1 MATTWPST
9 ALFRYE
15 TDCGTMFGHTGNT
28 FGYTQFAAATPNGR
42 RSVTVSMT
50 VQRTQKSIGWE
61 LAVFDALHAAE
72 ELAACAALARP

>member
-1 MATTWPST
+1 V
-9 ALFRYE
+9 
-15 TDCGTMFGHTGNT
+15 DDGTLSLDG
-28 FGYTQFAAATPNGR
+28 